1 MIEVSHLTKRYGS
14 RLAVDDVSFTV
25 EDGVI
30 YGLLGPNGAGKST
43 IMNILTG
50 YLAATEG
57 QVTVA
62 GHPLPEEADAAKAC
76 VGYLPEQ
83 PPLYPEMTVA
93 EYLDFAAELK
103 GVKKAD
109 RPAQVQSAARRTGL
123 EDVLPR
129 LIRSLSKGYRQRV
142 GVAQALLGSP
152 KLIILDEPTV
162 GLDPA
167 QVIELRRLIRELGR
181 THTVILFHGM
191 MGYVLT
197 AFLLAASGIYFLALN
212 LGYGLTDFG
221 YYTLYRTIF
230 MLLLYFPVL
239 AMRSLAEERR
249 ARTDQLLLTSP
260 VSVWGIVAGKYLA
273 LCTVFAL
280 PCLADGVMIVVL
292 WLLGSTASA
301 CGANFA
307 ALLCYFLL
315 GCAAIAVC
323 EFCSGLTENQ
333 IIAAVMGF
341 SALLLA
347 YMMPSLRSM
356 FNAGSAVALVVFT
369 ALSAGASLALGL
381 RTRSFTLGCFVFAA
395 LCAGLSALFLLRSTW
410 LTEAFSAVLSAL
422 CLFAPFEE
430 FVNNSFSIPT
440 LVYYLTTA
448 VLFLFFTAQ
457 GIEKRRWN

>member
-1 MIEVSHLTKRYGS
+1 MIEVSHLTKKYG
-14 RLAVDDVSFTV
+14 RRVAVEDLSFTV

-103 GVKKAD
+103 GVKKVD
-109 RPAQVQSAARRTGL
+109 RPGQVQSAARRTGL

-181 THTVILFHGM
+181 THTVILSSHILSEVQAVCDKVLILSGGHLVAVGAPDELSEKLSGGSILRATVLGSRETVQKAVEAVPGIRSVTIEDEADGQVTFTTESTDA
-191 MGYVLT
+191 VDRRAAVSQALT
-197 AFLLAASGIYFLALN
+197 AAGCTVLALAAENRSLEEVFLALTAPEE
-212 LGYGLTDFG
+212 TDKK
-221 YYTLYRTIF
+221 
-230 MLLLYFPVL
+230 
-239 AMRSLAEERR
+239 E
-249 ARTDQLLLTSP
+249 D
-260 VSVWGIVAGKYLA
+260 
-273 LCTVFAL
+273 
-280 PCLADGVMIVVL
+280 
-292 WLLGSTASA
+292 
-301 CGANFA
+301 
-307 ALLCYFLL
+307 
-315 GCAAIAVC
+315 
-323 EFCSGLTENQ
+323 
-333 IIAAVMGF
+333 
-341 SALLLA
+341 
-347 YMMPSLRSM
+347 
-356 FNAGSAVALVVFT
+356 
-369 ALSAGASLALGL
+369 
-381 RTRSFTLGCFVFAA
+381 
-395 LCAGLSALFLLRSTW
+395 
-410 LTEAFSAVLSAL
+410 
-422 CLFAPFEE
+422 
-430 FVNNSFSIPT
+430 
-440 LVYYLTTA
+440 
-448 VLFLFFTAQ
+448 
-457 GIEKRRWN
+457 

>member
-1 MIEVSHLTKRYGS
+1 MLAIYKR
-14 RLAVDDVSFTV
+14 
-25 EDGVI
+25 
-30 YGLLGPNGAGKST
+30 
-43 IMNILTG
+43 
-50 YLAATEG
+50 
-57 QVTVA
+57 
-62 GHPLPEEADAAKAC
+62 
-76 VGYLPEQ
+76 
-83 PPLYPEMTVA
+83 
-93 EYLDFAAELK
+93 
-103 GVKKAD
+103 
-109 RPAQVQSAARRTGL
+109 
-123 EDVLPR
+123 
-129 LIRSLSKGYRQRV
+129 
-142 GVAQALLGSP
+142 
-152 KLIILDEPTV
+152 
-162 GLDPA
+162 
-167 QVIELRRLIRELGR
+167 ELRSF
-181 THTVILFHGM
+181 FHGM

-230 MLLLYFPVL
+230 VLLLYFPVL

-260 VSVWGIVAGKYLA
+260 VSVWGIVVGKYLA

-292 WLLGSTASA
+292 WLLGGTASA

-369 ALSAGASLALGL
+369 ALSAGASLA
-381 RTRSFTLGCFVFAA
+381 
-395 LCAGLSALFLLRSTW
+395 GLSALFLLRSAW

-440 LVYYLTTA
+440 LVYYLTVT

>member
-1 MIEVSHLTKRYGS
+1 MLAIYKR
-14 RLAVDDVSFTV
+14 
-25 EDGVI
+25 
-30 YGLLGPNGAGKST
+30 
-43 IMNILTG
+43 
-50 YLAATEG
+50 
-57 QVTVA
+57 
-62 GHPLPEEADAAKAC
+62 
-76 VGYLPEQ
+76 
-83 PPLYPEMTVA
+83 
-93 EYLDFAAELK
+93 
-103 GVKKAD
+103 
-109 RPAQVQSAARRTGL
+109 
-123 EDVLPR
+123 
-129 LIRSLSKGYRQRV
+129 
-142 GVAQALLGSP
+142 
-152 KLIILDEPTV
+152 
-162 GLDPA
+162 
-167 QVIELRRLIRELGR
+167 ELRSF
-181 THTVILFHGM
+181 FHGM
-191 MGYVLT
+191 MGYLLT

-221 YYTLYRTIF
+221 YYTLYRT
-230 MLLLYFPVL
+230 
-239 AMRSLAEERR
+239 
-249 ARTDQLLLTSP
+249 
-260 VSVWGIVAGKYLA
+260 GKYLA

-292 WLLGSTASA
+292 WLLGGTASA

-369 ALSAGASLALGL
+369 ALSAGASLAVGL
-381 RTRSFTLGCFVFAA
+381 RTRSFTLGCFCFAA
-395 LCAGLSALFLLRSTW
+395 LCAGLSALFLLRSAW

-440 LVYYLTTA
+440 LVYYLTVA